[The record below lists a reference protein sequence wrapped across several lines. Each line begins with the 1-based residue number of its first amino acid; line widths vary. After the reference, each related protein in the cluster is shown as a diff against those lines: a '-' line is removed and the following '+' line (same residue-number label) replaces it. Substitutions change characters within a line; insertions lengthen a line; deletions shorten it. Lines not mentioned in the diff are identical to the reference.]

1 MAVTY
6 NTPGDVI
13 EQEELT
19 DFQKRLINFIQSGRE
34 SVASR
39 KMLQVSSYLENLNI
53 RTVLDVGSWHL
64 KQTIE
69 MLNAFPGCS
78 VHAFEPEPENF
89 NLCRQTHLSLGPEQG
104 NRVKVW
110 RLAAGSRTGAL
121 EFYKVDATQGD
132 SNAGAASRYK
142 FKPGMNGS
150 FYNQKWIQKPVTV
163 QEMRLDDWQ
172 QLYKIGPVDL
182 VWIDVQGGELEAFR
196 GADKLLDDVKI
207 IFTEV
212 GLTAYYDGQGLKP
225 QIDEY
230 LNAKGFV
237 ELTEAF
243 ELNGFEY
250 EGNTVYVRS

>member
-1 MAVTY
+1 
-6 NTPGDVI
+6 
-13 EQEELT
+13 
-19 DFQKRLINFIQSGRE
+19 
-34 SVASR
+34 
-39 KMLQVSSYLENLNI
+39 
-53 RTVLDVGSWHL
+53 
-64 KQTIE
+64 
-69 MLNAFPGCS
+69 
-78 VHAFEPEPENF
+78 
-89 NLCRQTHLSLGPEQG
+89 
-104 NRVKVW
+104 
-110 RLAAGSRTGAL
+110 
-121 EFYKVDATQGD
+121 
-132 SNAGAASRYK
+132 
-142 FKPGMNGS
+142 MNGS